1 MRPENQTPF
10 RQQDLFGGQGEV
22 RIWDLFGTTHLPPF
36 EAVLACELDPGGSVG
51 AHRQATAD
59 ELLVVLEGQ
68 ATAGVDG
75 EQRHLETGSLV
86 ALPLGSLMTLKNRDG
101 ERPLRYLIIKARRSE
116 S

>member
-1 MRPENQTPF
+1 MRPENQEPF

-36 EAVLACELDPGGSVG
+36 EAVLACELDPSGSVG

-59 ELLVVLEGQ
+59 ELLLVIEGQ

-75 EQRHLETGSLV
+75 ELRHVETGSLV
-86 ALPLGSLMTLKNRDG
+86 ALPLGSLMTLENKSA
-101 ERPLRYLIIKARRSE
+101 EQPLRYLIIKARRSE

>member
-36 EAVLACELDPGGSVG
+36 ESVLACELDPDGSVG

-59 ELLVVLEGQ
+59 EILVILEGQ

-75 EQRHLETGSLV
+75 EKRHLEVGSLV
-86 ALPLGSLMTLKNRDG
+86 ALPMGSLMTLKNLDE
-101 ERPLRYLIIKARRSE
+101 ERPLRYLIIKARRSQ

>member
-1 MRPENQTPF
+1 MRPENQAPF

-59 ELLVVLEGQ
+59 ELLLIIEGQ
-68 ATAGVDG
+68 GTAGVDG
-75 EQRHLETGSLV
+75 EQRHLESGSLV
-86 ALPLGSLMTLKNRDG
+86 ALPLGSLMTLKNLDD
-101 ERPLRYLIIKARRSE
+101 ERALRYLIIKARRPE

>member
-1 MRPENQTPF
+1 MRPEHQAPF

-59 ELLVVLEGQ
+59 ELLLVIEGE

-75 EQRHLETGSLV
+75 ERRHIQAGSLV
-86 ALPLGSLMTLKNRDG
+86 ALPLGSLMTLENRDA
-101 ERPLRYLIIKARRSE
+101 ENSLRYVIIKARRGQQ
-116 S
+116 

>member
-36 EAVLACELDPGGSVG
+36 ESVLACELDPDGSVG

-59 ELLVVLEGQ
+59 EILVILEGQ

-75 EQRHLETGSLV
+75 EQRHLAVGSLV
-86 ALPLGSLMTLKNRDG
+86 ALPMGSLMTLKNLDE
-101 ERPLRYLIIKARRSE
+101 ERPLRYLIIKARRSQ